1 MGDLVEGKRDG
12 EWGHLGRIVH
22 HDTSAESRGRFKDT
36 YDVHFGEMV
45 SFTLADG
52 SVDTRRDHD
61 FEIGMRRSELRAQQE
76 TGGVLIIDD
85 AHQLDPSSDKGGRQ
99 ALY

>member
-1 MGDLVEGKRDG
+1 M
-12 EWGHLGRIVH
+12 
-22 HDTSAESRGRFKDT
+22 
-36 YDVHFGEMV
+36 HFGEMV

-99 ALY
+99 ARHPYPYPYPYP